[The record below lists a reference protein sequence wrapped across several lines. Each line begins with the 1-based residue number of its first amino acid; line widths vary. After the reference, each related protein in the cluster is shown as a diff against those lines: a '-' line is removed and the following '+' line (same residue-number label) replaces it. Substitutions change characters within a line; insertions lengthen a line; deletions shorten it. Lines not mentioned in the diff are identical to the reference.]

1 MKTYFWFEV
10 SSNFLIV
17 TVGDYNRN
25 TQKKYKF
32 HFVLKRLYNVDR
44 EQSLLIG
51 EIRQEKDSEKQEN
64 WCQHPA
70 RNSRSEV
77 NENVR

>member
-25 TQKKYKF
+25 TPKYKF
-32 HFVLKRLYNVDR
+32 YFVLKRLYNEGR

-51 EIRQEKDSEKQEN
+51 EICQEKDSEEN
-64 WCQHPA
+64 WCQRPA

>member
-32 HFVLKRLYNVDR
+32 YFVLKRLYNEDR

-64 WCQHPA
+64 WCQRPA

>member
-25 TQKKYKF
+25 TPKKYKF
-32 HFVLKRLYNVDR
+32 YFVLKRLYNVDK

-64 WCQHPA
+64 
-70 RNSRSEV
+70 
-77 NENVR
+77 

>member
-32 HFVLKRLYNVDR
+32 YFVLKRLYNVDK

-51 EIRQEKDSEKQEN
+51 EIRLEKDSEKQEN
-64 WCQHPA
+64 WCQRPA
-70 RNSRSEV
+70 RNSRSEM

>member
-32 HFVLKRLYNVDR
+32 YFVLKRLYNVDK

-51 EIRQEKDSEKQEN
+51 EIRQEKDSEKQAKLMSAPCTDLQE
-64 WCQHPA
+64 
-70 RNSRSEV
+70 
-77 NENVR
+77 